1 MLSFWERE
9 SFLRYD
15 HIVVGSGITGLSV
28 ALELRKTFPKARI
41 LVLERGLFP
50 TGASTRNAGFACMGS
65 ASELLDDLKTQNE
78 ADVVSLFARRKK
90 GLDLLRARLGDERL
104 DYRKEGGYELI
115 AHKDRAILD
124 KLDYLNSLL
133 QPILNDA
140 AYIPQDD
147 AVKKFGFAEQ
157 SVATVIYSPFEG
169 SIHTGKAIRA
179 LLDLAIAQGIEV
191 KTGASVTRFF
201 EEKDRMEVQVT
212 SSNKKEAYS
221 LKCKTLCIC
230 TNAFT
235 PHLLPE
241 VDVVPGRGQIILTK
255 PIPGLRLKGIFHY
268 DEGYYY
274 FREIEGRVLLGGGRN
289 LDFSAEQTEEFALS
303 SRIQNSLEEM
313 LTNMILPGQQ
323 FELDM
328 RWAGIMAFGKSKSP
342 VIKTFSNRLFGAFRF
357 GGMGVALSSLAAQEI
372 AQLIQQKK
380 PNN

>member
-9 SFLRYD
+9 SFLHYD
-15 HIVVGSGITGLSV
+15 HIIVGSGITGLSV
-28 ALELRKTFPKARI
+28 ALELRHAFPKARI
-41 LVLERGLFP
+41 LILERGIFP

-78 ADVVSLFARRKK
+78 ADVVSLFSRRKK
-90 GLDLLRARLGDERL
+90 GLDLLRARLGDDKL
-104 DYRKEGGYELI
+104 GYCNEGGYELI
-115 AHKDRAILD
+115 AHKDLAILD
-124 KLDYLNSLL
+124 KLDYLNDLL
-133 QPILNDA
+133 QPVLNDA

-147 AVKKFGFAEQ
+147 AVKKFGFAEK

-179 LLDLAIAQGIEV
+179 LLDLAISQGIEV
-191 KTGASVTRFF
+191 KTGASVSSFF
-201 EEKDRMEVQVT
+201 EEKDRMEVLVA
-212 SSNKKEAYS
+212 SCNKKESYS
-221 LKCKTLCIC
+221 LQCETLCIC

-235 PHLLPE
+235 PHLLPDE
-241 VDVVPGRGQIILTK
+241 DLVPGRGQIVLTK
-255 PIPGLRLKGIFHY
+255 PIPNLQLKGIFHY

-289 LDFSAEQTEEFALS
+289 LDFSAEQTEEFAVSAL
-303 SRIQNSLEEM
+303 IQNSLEEM
-313 LTNMILPGQQ
+313 LTTMILPGQQ

-342 VIKTFSNRLFGAFRF
+342 IIRSFSNRLFGAFRF

-372 AQLIQQKK
+372 VQIIQQKK
-380 PNN
+380 PNK